1 MPMRGGQ
8 WDAPAT
14 ANYSS
19 PCCRGFKADPGSYDI
34 YEICGWE
41 DDLSQLRIPTTRAN
55 GPTECQQQFATEAEP
70 QGIQPQRIKAVPFA
84 AVHQERGHG
93 PEFSSWGEADR
104 RDAVSSGGRHA
115 D

>member
-1 MPMRGGQ
+1 MRGGQ